1 VGVVIY
7 IKGGEVD
14 KPPSRRRAEM
24 KGKLIWSIFW
34 VLVGVFVIV
43 VCTMFVPPLSRL
55 VFSSENPIVNRFV
68 LLPAWVVFIG
78 LGVTLLVLT
87 VKTKV
92 GGMLKKFLLLTGASI
107 VGLPIFAILH
117 NVIIVSGILNKVGSS
132 LFNPDE
138 PLFWF
143 MAYIV
148 CPIGFLVGVVG
159 SIVLAIK
166 TKPSVPA
173 GTS

>member
-1 VGVVIY
+1 
-7 IKGGEVD
+7 
-14 KPPSRRRAEM
+14 M

-34 VLVGVFVIV
+34 ALVGVFVIV
-43 VCTMFVPPLSRL
+43 ESTYFFPPLSRL
-55 VFSSENPIVNRFV
+55 VFSNENPIMNRFA

-107 VGLPIFAILH
+107 VGLPVFAISH
-117 NVIIVSGILNKVGSS
+117 NVIIVSGILQKSG

-138 PLFWF
+138 PLLWF
-143 MAYIV
+143 MAFIG

-173 GTS
+173 ETS

>member
-1 VGVVIY
+1 
-7 IKGGEVD
+7 
-14 KPPSRRRAEM
+14 
-24 KGKLIWSIFW
+24 
-34 VLVGVFVIV
+34 
-43 VCTMFVPPLSRL
+43 MFVPPLSRL

-78 LGVTLLVLT
+78 LGVTLLILT

-92 GGMLKKFLLLTGASI
+92 GGRLKKFLLLTGASA
-107 VGLPIFAILH
+107 VGLPVFVILH
-117 NVIIVSGILNKVGSS
+117 NVIIVSGILQKVGSSS

-148 CPIGFLVGVVG
+148 CPIGFLVGAAG
-159 SIVLAIK
+159 SLVLAIK